1 MPPKKKQADGADAES
16 GGKDLGRSE
25 STELLE
31 NELVSVEKK
40 YKTTREQVN
49 ELREELRLAKLKTKE
64 IFTESREFSEYIDK
78 KREKRHNQIIS
89 INDDQQNML
98 NKLDEQEKEAQAE
111 HEKRMNELDRQI
123 RDEEFRRMKLNDV
136 LSSLS
141 HIVRLKE
148 QNDQRIA
155 ELEADYAQ
163 MKIDDAEK
171 LQKLKVECLEAK
183 RSFKLAAAESAK
195 ETQLKLH
202 QDARNLLA
210 EKTES
215 HRRKNNDLR
224 KILVNLVGEAK
235 VLSKQK
241 KAVEEQQRKVKA
253 DIQYLSSVKR

>member
-1 MPPKKKQADGADAES
+1 MPPKKKPAEDVDS

-31 NELVSVEKK
+31 NELLNVEKK
-40 YKTTREQVN
+40 YKATREQVN

-89 INDDQQNML
+89 INDDQRSML
-98 NKLDEQEKEAQAE
+98 NKLDEQERLAQEE
-111 HEKRMNELDRQI
+111 HENQMNDLDRQI
-123 RDEEFRRMKLNDV
+123 RDEEFRRIKLNDV
-136 LSSLS
+136 LSSLN

-148 QNDQRIA
+148 QNDQRIS
-155 ELEADYAQ
+155 ELEAEYAQ
-163 MKIDDAEK
+163 LKIDDAEK

-215 HRRKNNDLR
+215 HRRKNNELR

-235 VLSKQK
+235 HLSKQK

-253 DIQYLSSVKR
+253 DIQFLSSVKR

>member
-1 MPPKKKQADGADAES
+1 MPPKKKPAEDVDS

-25 STELLE
+25 SSELLE
-31 NELVSVEKK
+31 NELLNVEKK
-40 YKTTREQVN
+40 YKATREKVN
-49 ELREELRLAKLKTKE
+49 ALREELRLAKLKTKE

-89 INDDQQNML
+89 INDDQRSML
-98 NKLDEQEKEAQAE
+98 NKLDEQERLAQEE
-111 HEKRMNELDRQI
+111 HENQMNDLDRQI
-123 RDEEFRRMKLNDV
+123 RDEEFRRIKLNDV
-136 LSSLS
+136 LSSLN

-148 QNDQRIA
+148 QNDQRIS
-155 ELEADYAQ
+155 ELEAEYAQ
-163 MKIDDAEK
+163 LKIDDAEK

-215 HRRKNNDLR
+215 HRRKNNELR

-235 VLSKQK
+235 HLSKQK

-253 DIQYLSSVKR
+253 DIQFLSSVKR

>member
-1 MPPKKKQADGADAES
+1 MPPKKKPAEDVDS

-25 STELLE
+25 SSELLE
-31 NELVSVEKK
+31 NELLNVEKK
-40 YKTTREQVN
+40 YKATREQVN
-49 ELREELRLAKLKTKE
+49 ALREELRLAKLKTKE

-89 INDDQQNML
+89 INDDQRSML
-98 NKLDEQEKEAQAE
+98 NKLDEQERLAQEE
-111 HEKRMNELDRQI
+111 HENQMNDLDRQI
-123 RDEEFRRMKLNDV
+123 RDEEFRRIKLNDV
-136 LSSLS
+136 LSSLN

-148 QNDQRIA
+148 QNDQRIS
-155 ELEADYAQ
+155 ELEAEYAQ
-163 MKIDDAEK
+163 LKIDDAEK

-215 HRRKNNDLR
+215 HRRKNNELR

-235 VLSKQK
+235 HLSKQK

-253 DIQYLSSVKR
+253 DIQFLSSVKR

>member
-1 MPPKKKQADGADAES
+1 MPPKKKPAEDVDS

-31 NELVSVEKK
+31 NELLNVEKK
-40 YKTTREQVN
+40 YKATREQVN
-49 ELREELRLAKLKTKE
+49 ALREELRLAKLKTKE

-89 INDDQQNML
+89 INDDQRSML
-98 NKLDEQEKEAQAE
+98 NKLDEQERLAQEE
-111 HEKRMNELDRQI
+111 HENQMNDLDRQI
-123 RDEEFRRMKLNDV
+123 RDEEFRRIKLNDV
-136 LSSLS
+136 LSSLN

-148 QNDQRIA
+148 QNDQRIS
-155 ELEADYAQ
+155 ELEAEYAQ
-163 MKIDDAEK
+163 LKIDDAEK

-215 HRRKNNDLR
+215 HRRKNNELR

-235 VLSKQK
+235 HLSKQK

-253 DIQYLSSVKR
+253 DIQFLSSVKR

>member
-1 MPPKKKQADGADAES
+1 MQTA
-16 GGKDLGRSE
+16 
-25 STELLE
+25 TEKLTY
-31 NELVSVEKK
+31 EKK
-40 YKTTREQVN
+40 VVCTIFFVIFQLLLIAN
-49 ELREELRLAKLKTKE
+49 E
-64 IFTESREFSEYIDK
+64 
-78 KREKRHNQIIS
+78 
-89 INDDQQNML
+89 
-98 NKLDEQEKEAQAE
+98 
-111 HEKRMNELDRQI
+111 
-123 RDEEFRRMKLNDV
+123 
-136 LSSLS
+136 
-141 HIVRLKE
+141 
-148 QNDQRIA
+148 
-155 ELEADYAQ
+155 
-163 MKIDDAEK
+163 
-171 LQKLKVECLEAK
+171 KVECLEAK

>member
-1 MPPKKKQADGADAES
+1 MPPKKKPAEDVDS

-31 NELVSVEKK
+31 NELLNVEKK
-40 YKTTREQVN
+40 YKATREQVN
-49 ELREELRLAKLKTKE
+49 TLREELRLAKLKTKE

-89 INDDQQNML
+89 INDDQRSML
-98 NKLDEQEKEAQAE
+98 NKLDEQERLAQEE
-111 HEKRMNELDRQI
+111 HENQMNDLDRQI
-123 RDEEFRRMKLNDV
+123 RDEEFRRIKLNDV
-136 LSSLS
+136 LSSLN

-148 QNDQRIA
+148 ENDQRIS
-155 ELEADYAQ
+155 ELEAEYAQ
-163 MKIDDAEK
+163 LKIDDAEK

-215 HRRKNNDLR
+215 HRRKNNELR

-235 VLSKQK
+235 HLSKQK

-253 DIQYLSSVKR
+253 DIQFLSSVKR